1 MNNSLNRHN
10 DKHLINYQLCIKL
23 KQVLL
28 IKFINSSKKI
38 KIKAKRVEMDGYGN
52 GIYILKEKGI
62 R

>member
-1 MNNSLNRHN
+1 MNNSLNQHN

-28 IKFINSSKKI
+28 IKFINSSK
-38 KIKAKRVEMDGYGN
+38 IKAKRVEMVGME
-52 GIYILKEKGI
+52 YILKEKGI